1 MMRYLTK
8 IKKGKTPQSE
18 PILGLSQV
26 QNSAGGFVFSVSKWT
41 QLSRFLILGSEGGSY
56 YATEQT
62 LTRENAKAVEAC
74 IKEGGERVVREIV
87 AVSEAGRAAKN
98 DPALFALAM
107 CAGLGDEKTRR
118 AALDALPKV
127 ARIGT
132 HLFHFAAFVEGFRGW
147 GRGLRKAVGNW
158 YDVMPTGALA
168 LQAIKYGSR
177 DGWGHRDL
185 LRLSHPKTSDETRNA
200 LYHWMVDGW
209 ETVGESPHPD
219 PALNMIW
226 AHEKAMKASTGAEV
240 AQLIREYRLPME
252 ATPTDKRTR
261 EVWEALLPHAG
272 LTFLLRNLGNLSK
285 AGVLTKG
292 ERETVLSVAERLTN
306 ANALRKARVHP
317 IQILAALTTYASG
330 KGVRGNGAWETVP
343 AIVDALDT
351 AFYRA
356 FDNVEATGKRWL
368 LALDVSG
375 SMGSGSVAGIPGL
388 TPRNASAA
396 MAMVTLKSEE
406 TVETLA
412 FGSTLVPLALSRKQ
426 RLDDVIK
433 SVSGLP
439 FSATD
444 CAQPMLWATKN
455 RVAMDVFVVYTD
467 SETWHGGVYPV
478 QALEQYR
485 QKMGIPAKLIVV
497 GMVGNKFS
505 IADPNDA
512 GMLDIVGFDTA
523 APEVMRQFAMGE
535 C

>member
-1 MMRYLTK
+1 MRYLTK

-18 PILGLSQV
+18 PIQGLSQV

-74 IKEGGERVVREIV
+74 IKEDGERVVREIV

-158 YDVMPTGALA
+158 YDAMPTDALA

-185 LRLSHPKTSDETRNA
+185 LRLSHPKTSDETCNA

-261 EVWEALLPHAG
+261 EVWEA
-272 LTFLLRNLGNLSK
+272 
-285 AGVLTKG
+285 
-292 ERETVLSVAERLTN
+292 
-306 ANALRKARVHP
+306 
-317 IQILAALTTYASG
+317 
-330 KGVRGNGAWETVP
+330 
-343 AIVDALDT
+343 
-351 AFYRA
+351 
-356 FDNVEATGKRWL
+356 
-368 LALDVSG
+368 
-375 SMGSGSVAGIPGL
+375 
-388 TPRNASAA
+388 
-396 MAMVTLKSEE
+396 
-406 TVETLA
+406 
-412 FGSTLVPLALSRKQ
+412 
-426 RLDDVIK
+426 
-433 SVSGLP
+433 
-439 FSATD
+439 
-444 CAQPMLWATKN
+444 
-455 RVAMDVFVVYTD
+455 
-467 SETWHGGVYPV
+467 
-478 QALEQYR
+478 
-485 QKMGIPAKLIVV
+485 
-497 GMVGNKFS
+497 
-505 IADPNDA
+505 
-512 GMLDIVGFDTA
+512 
-523 APEVMRQFAMGE
+523 
-535 C
+535 